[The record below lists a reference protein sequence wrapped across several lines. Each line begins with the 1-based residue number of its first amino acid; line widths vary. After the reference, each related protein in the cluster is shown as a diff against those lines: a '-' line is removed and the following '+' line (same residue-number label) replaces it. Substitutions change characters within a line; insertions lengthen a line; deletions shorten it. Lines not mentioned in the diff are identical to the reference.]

1 MSLAGS
7 LANCSELCTDLGEKQ
22 SFPAQ
27 FPTGQTV
34 QINTGHCCQ
43 QLRER
48 ELCVPGALSFFG
60 AWFFFFLSYII
71 FILQIMAY
79 ASILLLDVA
88 DLLGEKGLVTKGL
101 SDDL

>member
-1 MSLAGS
+1 M
-7 LANCSELCTDLGEKQ
+7 
-22 SFPAQ
+22 
-27 FPTGQTV
+27 
-34 QINTGHCCQ
+34 
-43 QLRER
+43 
-48 ELCVPGALSFFG
+48 PGALSFFG